1 MQISGNRIDDFKI
14 DRKDIMPP
22 LPMIFRLVPI
32 LFYLSLVY
40 CAVIGSV
47 SFWHLRVAT
56 NLRDETRL
64 RGQQVQQSIASTKAA
79 RAALE
84 EKIRVATNLESWVM
98 ASMPLQPLVVAII
111 RSMSP
116 QTDLV
121 DLIIER
127 DVETPSQLKL
137 AMRMNTDSDE
147 QLAKTLEVIKS
158 MDYREVSPT
167 QTMERGELSYRASL
181 VWQNPGEGGITPE
194 QRGKE
199 VVAP

>member
-14 DRKDIMPP
+14 ERKDILPP
-22 LPMIFRLVPI
+22 LPMVYRLVPL

-40 CAVIGSV
+40 CLVIGSV
-47 SFWHLRVAT
+47 SVWQLRLAAQ
-56 NLRDETRL
+56 LRDETRQ
-64 RGQQVQQSIASTKAA
+64 RGAQVQQSIASTKAG

-84 EKIRVATNLESWVM
+84 QKIREATNLESWVM

-116 QTDLV
+116 QTDLI
-121 DLIIER
+121 DLIVER

-137 AMRMNTDSDE
+137 AIRMNTDSDE
-147 QLAKTLEVIKS
+147 QLGQTLDVIKK
-158 MDYREVSPT
+158 MRYREVSPT
-167 QTMERGELSYRASL
+167 QTMERGELAYRASL

-199 VVAP
+199 VVVP